1 MAGIEV
7 FNLAELSRSFA
18 TRMKGKE
25 VAGLLSDVIARN
37 DVGTVVVG
45 WNGVSAASPSFIDEF
60 INGIQEAVQRESCRT
75 NIVFTCEDSEVV
87 TLVDTILRRREF
99 PVRYAAT
106 SDDLYG
112 GSVST
117 LGGPSNQNLII
128 V

>member
-1 MAGIEV
+1 MAEIEV

-37 DVGTVVVG
+37 NVGTVVVG

-60 INGIQEAVQRESCRT
+60 VSGIQEIVQRESCHT
-75 NIVFTCEDSEVV
+75 NIVFTCEDSEVA

-99 PVRYAAT
+99 PVRYVARP
-106 SDDLYG
+106 DNL
-112 GSVST
+112 VSNSLSM
-117 LGGPSNQNLII
+117 LGVSQSR